1 MSTVASTAH
10 NQATTD
16 LCNGAGQKARRVQGE
31 ALSFRTPV
39 AVAGPVEAWMLAVER
54 EMGQTLRALAK
65 QGVHDYPS
73 RPRAAWLLASLGM
86 VGLAG
91 AAIWWTW
98 ETEDAFRRM
107 GLGDSAALKVRRSW
121 ALKPARWARSGHNRQ
136 GH

>member
-1 MSTVASTAH
+1 MVRAMRAVRS
-10 NQATTD
+10 
-16 LCNGAGQKARRVQGE
+16 QGE

-39 AVAGPVEAWMLAVER
+39 AVAGPVEAWMLAVDR

-73 RPRAAWLLASLGM
+73 RLRAAWLLASLGM
-86 VGLAG
+86 VSLAG

-107 GLGDSAALKVRRSW
+107 GLGDSAALKVRTSSGLSLLAVRAPKHRS
-121 ALKPARWARSGHNRQ
+121 RCG
-136 GH
+136 

>member
-1 MSTVASTAH
+1 M
-10 NQATTD
+10 
-16 LCNGAGQKARRVQGE
+16 QGE

-39 AVAGPVEAWMLAVER
+39 AVAGPVEAWMLGVER
-54 EMGQTLRALAK
+54 EMGHTLRAVAK

-107 GLGDSAALKVRRSW
+107 GAGDSAALKVRRGSGF
-121 ALKPARWARSGHNRQ
+121 KPARWARSKHSSQCGLPCYRSNQLRCCPCRRAAQ
-136 GH
+136 S